1 MVTQY
6 SHDPLKGIPLK
17 HYTSGDWQYQ
27 YMYSTSTLKRI
38 YLTYIRH
45 VIWKTGVKFI
55 VLICQLC
62 STFWPVRSLITTS
75 SLWKHYFVRHF
86 NMAMFFVGFFFC
98 VLCSLIKLFWIG
110 NYLASVVTSS
120 YLRLLFSWT
129 QIQQR
134 HKMQNKENVCYFK
147 ANFQRSFVNWLE
159 SIILANSKPQK
170 F

>member
-86 NMAMFFVGFFFC
+86 NMAMFFVGFF
-98 VLCSLIKLFWIG
+98 LCFMLFNQTFLDRQLSCISG
-110 NYLASVVTSS
+110 DV
-120 YLRLLFSWT
+120 LLFTITLQLDANTTTT
-129 QIQQR
+129 QNA
-134 HKMQNKENVCYFK
+134 K
-147 ANFQRSFVNWLE
+147 
-159 SIILANSKPQK
+159 
-170 F
+170 

>member
-45 VIWKTGVKFI
+45 VVWKTGVKFI

-62 STFWPVRSLITTS
+62 ITFWPVRSLITTS
-75 SLWKHYFVRHF
+75 SLWKHYFVRHL
-86 NMAMFFVGFFFC
+86 NMAMFFVGFFC

-120 YLRLLFSWT
+120 YLRLLFSWKT
-129 QIQQR
+129 Q
-134 HKMQNKENVCYFK
+134 KAKCYFK
-147 ANFQRSFVNWLE
+147 ANF
-159 SIILANSKPQK
+159 
-170 F
+170 